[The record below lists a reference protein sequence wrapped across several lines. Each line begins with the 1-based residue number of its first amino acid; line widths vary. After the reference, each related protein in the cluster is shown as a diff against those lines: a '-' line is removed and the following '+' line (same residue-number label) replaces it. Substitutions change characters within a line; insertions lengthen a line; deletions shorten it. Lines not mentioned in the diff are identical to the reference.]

1 MRIKSIIIALLIPF
15 LFLSCE
21 KSDLKFESEFKDSYD
36 VFQKFKASSNN
47 SYFYIVT
54 GTLYFGESWETKLTV
69 ESGKVVKREFYFTE
83 FGSVKLPP
91 NGWTAKELDEILK
104 KKGKEF
110 EESLKKDGITL
121 LEYLQWVEDENNLGK
136 LGAKVGYASQIQ
148 TLDEI
153 YKLAETD
160 WIIKRENAKVYFETK
175 NNGMISS
182 AGYVVGNCQ
191 DGCFNGINIKSIQAI
206 R

>member
-1 MRIKSIIIALLIPF
+1 MRIKSIIISLLIPF

-21 KSDLKFESEFKDSYD
+21 KSDLKYESEFKDSYD

-54 GTLYFGESWETKLTV
+54 GNSYFGYSWETKLTIK
-69 ESGKVVKREFYFTE
+69 SGKVVKREFYFTAFE
-83 FGSVKLPP
+83 SVQLPA
-91 NGWTAKELDEILK
+91 NGWTSNELDEILK

-110 EESLKKDGITL
+110 EKQLKKEGITL
-121 LEYLQWVEDENNLGK
+121 LEFLQWTENENNLGK
-136 LGAKVGYASQIQ
+136 LGAKVGYASQIR

-160 WIIKRENAKVYFETK
+160 WIIKRKNAKLYFETK
-175 NNGMISS
+175 NNGMISL
-182 AGYVVGNCQ
+182 AGYVEGNCQ
-191 DGCFNGINIKSIQAI
+191 DGCFNGVNTKSIQAI
-206 R
+206 

>member
-21 KSDLKFESEFKDSYD
+21 KSDLKFDSEFKESYD

-69 ESGKVVKREFYFTE
+69 ESGEVVKRDFYFTE
-83 FGSVKLPP
+83 FGSVQLPP

-104 KKGKEF
+104 NKGKEF
-110 EESLKKDGITL
+110 E
-121 LEYLQWVEDENNLGK
+121 
-136 LGAKVGYASQIQ
+136 
-148 TLDEI
+148 
-153 YKLAETD
+153 
-160 WIIKRENAKVYFETK
+160 
-175 NNGMISS
+175 
-182 AGYVVGNCQ
+182 
-191 DGCFNGINIKSIQAI
+191 
-206 R
+206 